1 MSVIPCINTNWLIDN
16 CTICRKSH
24 PFDLDMDYRKGIMW
38 FGLERID
45 NRVILNSFRRS
56 LEVTKQ
62 WIMPVLNSA
71 SSINAVIDYLWKY
84 DITHGLGYN
93 EKLIDFD
100 SEGMMQ
106 IKFSNADE
114 YLGRLN
120 NKFKEIYK
128 KKSFDIKKSTLWT
141 GRLWRDM
148 PFLSR
153 RG

>member
-1 MSVIPCINTNWLIDN
+1 
-16 CTICRKSH
+16 
-24 PFDLDMDYRKGIMW
+24 MDYRKGIMW

>member
-1 MSVIPCINTNWLIDN
+1 
-16 CTICRKSH
+16 
-24 PFDLDMDYRKGIMW
+24 MDYRKGIMW

-45 NRVILNSFRRS
+45 NGVILNSFRRS